1 MSIKAIRWAFGAIA
15 EHQLPVPQRLA
26 LLSLAY
32 HHHADTGAC
41 FPTFKTIS
49 ADTGL
54 SKRAVI
60 AAIQGLD
67 TTGLIEI
74 NARSVHGRQRSNQ
87 YDLFGKFKAPR
98 GVHAAAPLKRN
109 RGVHMTTPLTLTSG
123 VHAAAPDK
131 VIIYIPE
138 PGDENLAPFSLT
150 KGCGFSGGAN

>member
-15 EHQLPVPQRLA
+15 EHNLPAPQRLA

-41 FPTFKTIS
+41 FPTFDTIS

-60 AAIQGLD
+60 AALQGLD
-67 TTGLIEI
+67 ATDLVTI
-74 NARSVHGRQRSNQ
+74 NRRSVRGRQRSNQ

-138 PGDENLAPFSLT
+138 PDDEKFAPFATAS
-150 KGCGFSGGAN
+150 GCEFSGGAK